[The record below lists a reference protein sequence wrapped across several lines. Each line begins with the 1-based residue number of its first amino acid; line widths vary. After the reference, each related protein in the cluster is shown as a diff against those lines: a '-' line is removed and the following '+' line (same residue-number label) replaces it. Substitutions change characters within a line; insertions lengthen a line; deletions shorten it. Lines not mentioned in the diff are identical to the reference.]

1 MRSCEDALVGYFTR
15 SDKVCIVGKLEC
27 MLPLKHRSI
36 FFPVVLSF
44 LHLFASERDHLF
56 GRCFCQDE
64 LHFPSLS
71 LEGDRRSSSVPF
83 HGNFCHLF
91 PSYPDTFLPPATKPA
106 GLLSYYVDLVFQL
119 PYECNNK
126 CMWLRKRVSTWL
138 ANGVSHILQHSLGNW
153 PCRLVCS
160 YTYTQIVA
168 VYKVIIP
175 TFPSLL

>member
-1 MRSCEDALVGYFTR
+1 MTNSLRGTLNLLLSGAPQIFKGRQRWIEHMAGRTQCWSDIVANIRLIVQAYEKLWRCIGRLLPGAMITR

-36 FFPVVLSF
+36 FFPGVLSF

-91 PSYPDTFLPPATKPA
+91 PSYPDTFFA
-106 GLLSYYVDLVFQL
+106 
-119 PYECNNK
+119 
-126 CMWLRKRVSTWL
+126 
-138 ANGVSHILQHSLGNW
+138 
-153 PCRLVCS
+153 PCDKAS
-160 YTYTQIVA
+160 GSIMS
-168 VYKVIIP
+168 I
-175 TFPSLL
+175 